1 MSVILPLIARSCFDP
16 EATKLMGGVFDEM
29 MQSLDQLGR
38 PRIVQEAVARHI
50 IEAVGDG
57 ERDPDVIYQ
66 RVLAAMAS
74 QLGLAEA
81 GRAGASRLS

>member
-1 MSVILPLIARSCFDP
+1 MSVIPPLIAQGCFEP
-16 EATKLMGGVFDEM
+16 ETTKLMGEVFDELIR
-29 MQSLDQLGR
+29 SLDRFGR
-38 PRIVQEAVARHI
+38 PPIVQEAVARRI
-50 IEAVGDG
+50 IEVVGDG

-81 GRAGASRLS
+81 SQEVANRPS